1 MQDTSTSTPSLTS
14 AESESADTE
23 DQDAKIRDKRSIE
36 VNHGVSEVRSSEEDV
51 VNGTRTTPPAICN
64 KENDLCTWLLEVME
78 GVENVTRE
86 VKEGHETK
94 DTLKEVNALGKEL
107 RQVVDQVE
115 SDPRFV
121 ESLKGDVLV
130 SDVRQL
136 HQGLGDAEGTLAEK
150 LIKLNKTNPLLL
162 ILLGAIGAGILLALL
177 VVSAFA
183 IHKQKNLRLE
193 GGHGKINGTSIP
205 VQSFKEVNGYDNPS
219 FQHSPTPSSNPRS
232 SSSLQQCPPPTLIP
246 RPRSSIESYTQR
258 ETPQSSF
265 DSASLP
271 TDNRPSSDPRG
282 TYDSGYKKTPS
293 PYYSVPRP
301 LGETRRAPNDSRE
314 HRLSG
319 RSDDEEDFRD
329 PYSLEG
335 RGHNVKRIHS
345 GRLMR
350 IDP

>member
-1 MQDTSTSTPSLTS
+1 MQDSSTSTPSLTS

-23 DQDAKIRDKRSIE
+23 DQDGKIRDKRSIE

-94 DTLKEVNALGKEL
+94 DTLKEINALGKEL

-205 VQSFKEVNGYDNPS
+205 VQSFKE
-219 FQHSPTPSSNPRS
+219 
-232 SSSLQQCPPPTLIP
+232 CPPPTLIP

-258 ETPQSSF
+258 ETPRSSF

-345 GRLMR
+345 G
-350 IDP
+350 